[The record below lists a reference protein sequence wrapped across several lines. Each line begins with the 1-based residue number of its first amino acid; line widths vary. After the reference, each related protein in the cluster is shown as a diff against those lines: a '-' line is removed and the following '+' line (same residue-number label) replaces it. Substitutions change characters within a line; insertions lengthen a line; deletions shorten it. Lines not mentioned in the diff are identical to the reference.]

1 MYKIYGEG
9 CSEEGDVVSRFEC
22 EAILFD
28 LDGVLVDSA
37 ASVER
42 ATRIWA
48 ERHGLDAAQVIK
60 AGHGRRTEEIVR
72 DVASHLDPNA
82 EVRELDRIEI
92 EDVANVR
99 KVEGAS
105 DLLAALPADSW
116 AAVTSGTRALATARM
131 RHTGLPEPRVLV
143 SAEDVENG
151 KPDPECYLK
160 AAKLIGVPPQRC
172 VVVEDALPGILAAR
186 SADMAVIAVA
196 TTHSATELSA
206 ANVVARTLISI
217 RVEETRAVAKNGK
230 PRLSLILED

>member
-1 MYKIYGEG
+1 VRR
-9 CSEEGDVVSRFEC
+9 DVVSRFEC

-28 LDGVLVDSA
+28 LDGVLVDSTF
-37 ASVER
+37 SVER
-42 ATRIWA
+42 TTRSWA
-48 ERHGLDAAQVIK
+48 ERQGLDAAQVIEN
-60 AGHGRRTEEIVR
+60 AHGRRTKEIVR
-72 DVASHLDPNA
+72 DVASHLDIDA
-82 EVRELDRIEI
+82 EVRELERIEM

-105 DLLAALPADSW
+105 DLLAALPNDSW
-116 AAVTSGTRALATARM
+116 AIVTSGTRALATARM
-131 RHTGLPEPRVLV
+131 RHTGLPEPRVVV

-160 AAKLIGVPPQRC
+160 AGKLISVPPQRC

-206 ANVVARTLISI
+206 ANAVARTLISI
-217 RVEETRAVAKNGK
+217 RVEETRAVARNGK
-230 PRLSLILED
+230 PRLSLVLED